1 MIAAG
6 RVRCYLSPRSLL
18 DTNNTR
24 LTRKSIRTAGD
35 PFPPISQPAAV
46 GYETAASP
54 SQNQRARRRFHQ
66 PGYEEAKSPT
76 CSTLPPSLPPSV
88 SLSHTQSLLS
98 PSSLLCP
105 LPPAHRN
112 LCSTPSPPSVP
123 QTQRPP
129 HTSITPTELH
139 TPLYLSVDSFALWMD
154 KDCES
159 SSSPSIEINL
169 LQYVFCFL
177 HILLSYFCTFL
188 HRVSERTVISCV
200 CTTIKLTL
208 TLTFTPASA
217 VTAKD

>member
-66 PGYEEAKSPT
+66 PGYEEAKSST
-76 CSTLPPSLPPSV
+76 CSTLPPFLPL
-88 SLSHTQSLLS
+88 SLSLTHTVSAL
-98 PSSLLCP
+98 PLLCP
-105 LPPAHRN
+105 LPLAHRN
-112 LCSTPSPPSVP
+112 LCSTPPTPSVP

-159 SSSPSIEINL
+159 SSSPSIEITL
-169 LQYVFCFL
+169 VQYVFCFL

-188 HRVSERTVISCV
+188 HHVSERTVIACV
-200 CTTIKLTL
+200 CTTYLTIKLTM